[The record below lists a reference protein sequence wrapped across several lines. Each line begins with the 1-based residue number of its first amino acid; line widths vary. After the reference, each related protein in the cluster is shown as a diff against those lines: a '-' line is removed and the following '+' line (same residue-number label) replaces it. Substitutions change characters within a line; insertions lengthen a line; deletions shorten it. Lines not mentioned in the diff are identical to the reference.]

1 MPGAKKAGPSDVLGD
16 EHGDAIALLDNKA
29 MGWNQQHVTWAL

>member
-1 MPGAKKAGPSDVLGD
+1 MPGAKKSGPSDVLGD

-29 MGWNQQHVTWAL
+29 MASH